1 MNRGAVIAKSG
12 MTGRSTGPHLHFG
25 LSLSGQMVNPE
36 PLFEGTI
43 AGMLEKTVSRGV
55 SITGGK

>member
-1 MNRGAVIAKSG
+1 